1 MPVPKAK
8 KVASTN
14 KVQAAKT
21 AVQNEAAQSA
31 APAISAASILEE
43 VTAITA
49 AQRAKLEGTT
59 LRPKKEASPIPEIDS
74 TPAEPQEKQ
83 RRARK
88 KATEQVTAP
97 EVSSE
102 PTPVEPPK
110 YKGPSARRKR
120 ELDLS
125 QHNTNA
131 NQNLTAVKAGPRR
144 SSSAERSQVELSATN
159 LGYLDGFISQQPQP
173 KGNRSAN
180 TLSAGYSLDDR
191 RQATAAMSPS
201 SRRNDYDN
209 WDDEWDEPD
218 FDDEPDFGGS
228 IMGGPIMGAPLAA
241 PEPVLAYAM
250 PEPVIIGSS
259 MMGAPIMGSAPAPKR
274 RAPKA
279 KRAAAPAHAPIAAAM
294 PPSAALSRAAMPS
307 AASTNERSFLDNP
320 LSPEIELMVIDE
332 RFKDGEFPLPTYES
346 DMAAGIDLR
355 AMVEEEVEIA
365 AGGTYMVPTGIALH
379 MGKSG
384 MCATVLPRSGL
395 GYNNG
400 IVLGNLVGLIDADYQ
415 GELMV
420 PLWNRSKKK
429 FTITVGMR
437 IAQLVFLPIIRPRF
451 KQVEHFTPTKRG
463 TKGFGSTDS
472 D

>member
-31 APAISAASILEE
+31 APAISAAIILEE

-59 LRPKKEASPIPEIDS
+59 LRPKKEATPIPEIDS
-74 TPAEPQEKQ
+74 TPAEPQVKK

-88 KATEQVTAP
+88 TVIEQVAAP
-97 EVSSE
+97 EASTAT
-102 PTPVEPPK
+102 TPAEPPK

-131 NQNLTAVKAGPRR
+131 NQNLTTVKAGPRR
-144 SSSAERSQVELSATN
+144 SSSAERTQVELSATN
-159 LGYLDGFISQQPQP
+159 LGYLDGFISQQPLP
-173 KGNRSAN
+173 KGYRSAN

-209 WDDEWDEPD
+209 WDDQWEESE
-218 FDDEPDFGGS
+218 FDDEPFEAPSFGG
-228 IMGGPIMGAPLAA
+228 PVMGAPLTP
-241 PEPVLAYAM
+241 PEPVLACAM
-250 PEPVIIGSS
+250 PQPVIIGSS

-279 KRAAAPAHAPIAAAM
+279 KRAAAPARAPIAAAM
-294 PPSAALSRAAMPS
+294 PPSAAMLGAAT
-307 AASTNERSFLDNP
+307 ANERSFLDYP

-463 TKGFGSTDS
+463 TKGFGSTAS

>member
-59 LRPKKEASPIPEIDS
+59 LRPKKEATPIPEIDS
-74 TPAEPQEKQ
+74 TPAEPQVKK

-88 KATEQVTAP
+88 TVIEQVAAP
-97 EVSSE
+97 EASTAT
-102 PTPVEPPK
+102 TPAEPPK

-159 LGYLDGFISQQPQP
+159 LGYLDGFISQQPLP
-173 KGNRSAN
+173 KGYRSAN

-209 WDDEWDEPD
+209 WDDQWEEPD
-218 FDDEPDFGGS
+218 FDAEPDF
-228 IMGGPIMGAPLAA
+228 GGPIMGAPLAA
-241 PEPVLAYAM
+241 PEPMLAYAM

-259 MMGAPIMGSAPAPKR
+259 MMGAPIMDSAPAPKR

-279 KRAAAPAHAPIAAAM
+279 KRAAGPTRAPIAAAM
-294 PPSAALSRAAMPS
+294 PPSAAMPGAAT
-307 AASTNERSFLDNP
+307 TNERSFLDNP

-429 FTITVGMR
+429 FTIMVGMR

>member
-59 LRPKKEASPIPEIDS
+59 LRPKKEATPIPEIDS
-74 TPAEPQEKQ
+74 TPSEPQVKK

-88 KATEQVTAP
+88 TVIEQVAAP
-97 EVSSE
+97 EASTAT
-102 PTPVEPPK
+102 TPAEPPK

-131 NQNLTAVKAGPRR
+131 NQNLTTVKAGPRR
-144 SSSAERSQVELSATN
+144 SSSAERTQVELSATN
-159 LGYLDGFISQQPQP
+159 LGYLDGFISQQPLP
-173 KGNRSAN
+173 KGYRSAN

-218 FDDEPDFGGS
+218 FDDEPDFGEP
-228 IMGGPIMGAPLAA
+228 IMSGPIMGAPLAA
-241 PEPVLAYAM
+241 PEPMLAYAM

-274 RAPKA
+274 RAPKT

-294 PPSAALSRAAMPS
+294 PPSAALPRAAMPS
-307 AASTNERSFLDNP
+307 ADSAHERSFLDNP

-332 RFKDGEFPLPTYES
+332 RFKNGEFPLPKYES

-355 AMVEEEVEIA
+355 AMVKEDVEIA
-365 AGGTYMVPTGIALH
+365 AGGTYMVPTGIAIH